1 MWKTFR
7 HQPEMLVAISYKW
20 PEYLSMDELMAKLNS
35 KTFLSY
41 TFLAV
46 STSKND
52 LSRFFHDKSKL
63 LEHD

>member
-1 MWKTFR
+1 
-7 HQPEMLVAISYKW
+7 MLVAILYKW

-52 LSRFFHDKSKL
+52 LSRFFHDKSKS
-63 LEHD
+63 LEQD